1 MITHLLIKNYALIES
16 LDIDFHEGFSVI
28 TGETG
33 AGKSI
38 ILGALGLLM
47 GQRAD
52 AKAIKAGQT
61 KCVVEGTFDVSEA
74 TVAQQLTDFFAAADI
89 DFDGRECLV
98 RREVNVNGKSRAFVN
113 DTPVP
118 VATLRELSAAI
129 IDIHSQHQN
138 LLLSNEHFLLDVL
151 DAVAKDAPLREQY
164 GEAYTQWREA
174 VKEVEELRKN
184 NEANRANRDF
194 LSFQC
199 EQIEAANLQP
209 DEQADLESESEI
221 LSHAEEIKS
230 SLFAAAQ
237 ELSDEGGNVLS
248 ALRQAAQSLHSIA
261 SVYQPAAEFAERIE
275 SARIE
280 LEDVAAELD
289 RHQERVDFD
298 PARQTYVDERLATI
312 YDLEKKHH
320 VESIA
325 ELLQTYEQL
334 KQQLN
339 EIDNFDELIAERE
352 QQVLALKKQLD
363 ELGHQLTAART
374 AAARTTATAL
384 LATLQSLGMPSA
396 VLHFELAPRTSPE
409 PSGFDRA
416 ALLFSANK
424 NVPPQDAAQ
433 IASGGEIAR
442 LMLSLKAFIAQSTQ
456 LPTIIFDEIDTG
468 VSGTMAE
475 RMAQVMQ
482 QMAKNCQVIC
492 ITHLP
497 QIAALGT
504 HHYRVFKQETA
515 DGTST
520 HIAHLTADER
530 VREIANMLSGAEMTE
545 AAINNAK
552 ALLNL

>member
-16 LDIDFHEGFSVI
+16 LDIDFNEGFSVI

-52 AKAIKAGQT
+52 AKAIKTGQS
-61 KCVVEGTFDVSEA
+61 KCVVEGTFDLADLSLA
-74 TVAQQLTDFFAAADI
+74 DFFTANDI

-98 RREVNVNGKSRAFVN
+98 HREVNVNGKSRAFVN

-164 GEAYTQWREA
+164 GKAYAQWREA
-174 VKEVEELRKN
+174 VKEVEALRKN

-199 EQIEAANLQP
+199 EQIETANLQP
-209 DEQADLESESEI
+209 DEQTELESESE
-221 LSHAEEIKS
+221 LLAHAEEIKG
-230 SLFAAAQ
+230 SLFAAAK
-237 ELSDEGGNVLS
+237 ELSDEGGNVLA

-275 SARIE
+275 SSRIE

-320 VESIA
+320 AESIA

-352 QQVLALKKQLD
+352 QQVLTYKQQLD
-363 ELGHQLTAART
+363 TLGHELTAERT
-374 AAARTTATAL
+374 KAARTTADAL
-384 LATLQSLGMPSA
+384 LTTLQSLGMPSA
-396 VLHFELAPRTSPE
+396 VLRFDLAPRTAPE

-424 NVPPQDAAQ
+424 NVPPQDASQ

-442 LMLSLKAFIAQSTQ
+442 LMLSLKAFIARSTH

-497 QIAALGT
+497 QIAALGE

-520 HIAHLTADER
+520 HIARLTPDER

-552 ALLNL
+552 ALLNQ